1 MIKITIS
8 IKGYSWSELYGFAVD
23 SLFKVDAVASAMG
36 ISTRTL
42 QQHSKDSFGVSPK
55 FWLKQM
61 RAVHM
66 RSLLASPENLP
77 IKEVAYLLGYR
88 SLSNMVKD
96 CKKWHRA
103 TPQELR
109 LRWRG
114 DIIE

>member
-1 MIKITIS
+1 MVKITIS
-8 IKGYSWSELYGFAVD
+8 IKGYSWADLYGFAVD
-23 SLFKVDAVASAMG
+23 SYFNVNGVASAMG

-42 QQHSKDSFGVSPK
+42 QIHSLNNFGVPPSY
-55 FWLKQM
+55 WIKQM

-66 RSLLASPENLP
+66 RSLLISEDNLP

-96 CKKWHRA
+96 CKKWHLA

-109 LRWRG
+109 IRWQKQ
-114 DIIE
+114 I